1 MTSHILGSMG
11 AILLALCSLPQVV
24 KTIRSRSASDF
35 DWSFLLMWLAGDA
48 LMLTYSSM
56 TSNWLL
62 IVNYGTNLIPIC
74 IIIYVKLLYSDKN

>member
-24 KTIRSRSASDF
+24 KTIRTRSASDF

-48 LMLTYSSM
+48 LMLSYSILEK
-56 TSNWLL
+56 NLL
-62 IVNYGTNLIPIC
+62 LELNYGTNLIPIC
-74 IIIYVKLLYSDKN
+74 IIIYIKLLYSDKN